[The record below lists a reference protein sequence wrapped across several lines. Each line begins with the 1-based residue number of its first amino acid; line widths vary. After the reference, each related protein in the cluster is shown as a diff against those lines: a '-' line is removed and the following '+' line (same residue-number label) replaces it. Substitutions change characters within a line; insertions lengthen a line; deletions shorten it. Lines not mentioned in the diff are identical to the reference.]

1 MEREL
6 QWLRFNGAIPGAN
19 HPLQCLQEMQTMLAV
34 TVSVLFERK
43 CMTPKDWQRI
53 EVYRNC
59 AWPGDFPR
67 NSRIKNCVT
76 RSDGSLS
83 PRNRGG
89 LIVFNKCLVLLFP
102 LLMVLPALSAQHVAG
117 HPRSAIDTGDQSAI
131 REIIDMERQAREA
144 SIRRDAEFSQ
154 RTLAEDYVAI
164 TPLGQV
170 TTKQDTL
177 SARRSGQLRYETI
190 NVSDMVVRVYGD
202 TAVVTARADVKG
214 HQLGED
220 FSGPYRYTRVW
231 VRRTGH
237 WQAVSYQA
245 TVTQ

>member
-1 MEREL
+1 M
-6 QWLRFNGAIPGAN
+6 I
-19 HPLQCLQEMQTMLAV
+19 
-34 TVSVLFERK
+34 
-43 CMTPKDWQRI
+43 
-53 EVYRNC
+53 
-59 AWPGDFPR
+59 
-67 NSRIKNCVT
+67 
-76 RSDGSLS
+76 
-83 PRNRGG
+83 
-89 LIVFNKCLVLLFP
+89 NKCAAFLWFALLAY
-102 LLMVLPALSAQHVAG
+102 PAFSAQHVAMR
-117 HPRSAIDTGDQSAI
+117 PRQSSNSADQGTI
-131 REIIDMERQAREA
+131 REIVDMERQAREA

-170 TTKQDTL
+170 TTKQDTV
-177 SARRSGQLRYETI
+177 SARKSGQLRYDTI
-190 NVSDMVVRVYGD
+190 NVTDMVVRLYGD

-231 VRRTGH
+231 VRNNGH

>member
-1 MEREL
+1 
-6 QWLRFNGAIPGAN
+6 
-19 HPLQCLQEMQTMLAV
+19 
-34 TVSVLFERK
+34 VL
-43 CMTPKDWQRI
+43 
-53 EVYRNC
+53 
-59 AWPGDFPR
+59 
-67 NSRIKNCVT
+67 
-76 RSDGSLS
+76 
-83 PRNRGG
+83 
-89 LIVFNKCLVLLFP
+89 NKYAVLL
-102 LLMVLPALSAQHVAG
+102 LSSLVVTLPAFAGQHVAV
-117 HPRSAIDTGDQSAI
+117 HPRTAMDSGDQSTI
-131 REIIDMERQAREA
+131 KEIVEMERQAKEA
-144 SIRRDAEFSQ
+144 SLHRDPDFSQ

-170 TTKQDTL
+170 TTKQDTV
-177 SARRSGQLRYETI
+177 SARKSGQLRYEAI
-190 NVSDMVVRVYGD
+190 DVSDMVVRVYGD

>member
-1 MEREL
+1 MHRAQELSTEL
-6 QWLRFNGAIPGAN
+6 QHPKLRSPGKVDLGPLAN
-19 HPLQCLQEMQTMLAV
+19 C
-34 TVSVLFERK
+34 
-43 CMTPKDWQRI
+43 
-53 EVYRNC
+53 
-59 AWPGDFPR
+59 
-67 NSRIKNCVT
+67 
-76 RSDGSLS
+76 
-83 PRNRGG
+83 GG
-89 LIVFNKCLVLLFP
+89 LFVINKCVVLLCS
-102 LLMVLPALSAQHVAG
+102 LLIALPAFSAQHVAVR
-117 HPRSAIDTGDQSAI
+117 PRSSINATDEATI

-170 TTKQDTL
+170 TTKQDTV
-177 SARRSGQLRYETI
+177 SARKSGQLRYDTI

-202 TAVVTARADVKG
+202 MAVVTARADVKG

-231 VRRTGH
+231 VRRTGR
-237 WQAVSYQA
+237 WLAVSYQA

>member
-1 MEREL
+1 V
-6 QWLRFNGAIPGAN
+6 I
-19 HPLQCLQEMQTMLAV
+19 
-34 TVSVLFERK
+34 
-43 CMTPKDWQRI
+43 
-53 EVYRNC
+53 
-59 AWPGDFPR
+59 
-67 NSRIKNCVT
+67 
-76 RSDGSLS
+76 
-83 PRNRGG
+83 
-89 LIVFNKCLVLLFP
+89 NKCAVLLLP
-102 LLMVLPALSAQHVAG
+102 LLIALPVFAGQHVAA
-117 HPRSAIDTGDQSAI
+117 HPRPSADSADQSTI
-131 REIIDMERQAREA
+131 REIVEMERQAKEA
-144 SIRRDAEFSQ
+144 SLHRDPEFPQ

-170 TTKQDTL
+170 TTKQDTV
-177 SARRSGQLRYETI
+177 SARKSGQLRYETI
-190 NVSDMVVRVYGD
+190 NVSDMVVRIYGD

>member
-1 MEREL
+1 M
-6 QWLRFNGAIPGAN
+6 A
-19 HPLQCLQEMQTMLAV
+19 
-34 TVSVLFERK
+34 
-43 CMTPKDWQRI
+43 
-53 EVYRNC
+53 
-59 AWPGDFPR
+59 
-67 NSRIKNCVT
+67 
-76 RSDGSLS
+76 
-83 PRNRGG
+83 
-89 LIVFNKCLVLLFP
+89 
-102 LLMVLPALSAQHVAG
+102 LPAFSAQPAAL
-117 HPRSAIDTGDQSAI
+117 HPRTAIDADDQATI
-131 REIIDMERQAREA
+131 REIVDMERQAREA
-144 SIRRDAEFSQ
+144 SLHRDAEFSQ

-177 SARRSGQLRYETI
+177 SARKSGQLRYDTI

-231 VRRTGH
+231 VRRTRH

>member
-1 MEREL
+1 M
-6 QWLRFNGAIPGAN
+6 AINKYAA
-19 HPLQCLQEMQTMLAV
+19 LLWTLILA
-34 TVSVLFERK
+34 
-43 CMTPKDWQRI
+43 
-53 EVYRNC
+53 
-59 AWPGDFPR
+59 
-67 NSRIKNCVT
+67 
-76 RSDGSLS
+76 
-83 PRNRGG
+83 
-89 LIVFNKCLVLLFP
+89 
-102 LLMVLPALSAQHVAG
+102 LPAFCAQHVAV
-117 HPRSAIDTGDQSAI
+117 HPTSALDTGDQATI
-131 REIIDMERQAREA
+131 REIVDMERQAREA
-144 SIRRDAEFSQ
+144 SLHRDADFSQ

-170 TTKQDTL
+170 TTKQDTV
-177 SARRSGQLRYETI
+177 SARKSGQLRYDDI

-237 WQAVSYQA
+237 WLAVSYQA

>member
-1 MEREL
+1 VI
-6 QWLRFNGAIPGAN
+6 N
-19 HPLQCLQEMQTMLAV
+19 QCAV
-34 TVSVLFERK
+34 LL
-43 CMTPKDWQRI
+43 W
-53 EVYRNC
+53 
-59 AWPGDFPR
+59 
-67 NSRIKNCVT
+67 
-76 RSDGSLS
+76 
-83 PRNRGG
+83 
-89 LIVFNKCLVLLFP
+89 CLV
-102 LLMVLPALSAQHVAG
+102 MALPAFSAQPAAL
-117 HPRSAIDTGDQSAI
+117 HPRPTIDADDQATI
-131 REIIDMERQAREA
+131 REIVDMERQAREA
-144 SIRRDAEFSQ
+144 SLHRDAEFSQ

-177 SARRSGQLRYETI
+177 SARKSGQLRYDTI

-231 VRRTGH
+231 VRRTRH